1 MTEQLEHYFST
12 HRPQHLEQLTH
23 FLTIPSVSTQSEHKD
38 DILRAATFLADHLR
52 TIGFEHVELLATKG
66 NPVVYADW
74 LHAPGKPTVT
84 VYGHYDVQPAEP
96 FELWQSPPFEPT
108 IRDGLIYARGASDD
122 KGQVFLHLKAFE
134 ALLAATGKLP
144 VNAKFCLE
152 GEEEIGSA
160 GIIDFLAE
168 HSERFAADVVVV
180 SDTALLGPNQ
190 PAICYGLRGLIGM
203 QIDVKG
209 PARDLHSGG
218 MGGILQN
225 PIHALVELLST
236 MHDHDGRI
244 TVDGFYDDVQLIS
257 EQERAAFA
265 RLPVTD
271 AQRMQEFGVPELFGE
286 AGYTSLE
293 RNWTRP
299 TLEIN
304 GIYGG
309 YEGEG
314 TKTVLPSEAHAKITC
329 RLVPNQDP
337 QRITALLQE
346 HVKRH
351 TPRGVTIA
359 LSSSEAGAPAY
370 VASFDHPAVQV
381 AEQAYAR
388 AYNAQTYFVRGGG
401 SIPIV
406 EVFARLLK
414 VPVVLLGFVLPTC
427 NAHAPNE
434 SFALENFDK
443 GVRTLC
449 YYWIGLAEA
458 L

>member
-12 HRPQHLEQLTH
+12 QRPQHLEQFKQL
-23 FLTIPSVSTQSEHKD
+23 LRIPSVSTQSVHKG
-38 DILRAATFLADHLR
+38 DIMQAANFLADHLR
-52 TIGFEHVELLATKG
+52 TIGFEHVELLATSG
-66 NPVVYADW
+66 NPIVYADW
-74 LHAPGKPTVT
+74 LHATGKPTVT

-96 FELWQSPPFEPT
+96 FELWQTPPFEPD

-134 ALLAATGKLP
+134 ALFATTGALP
-144 VNAKFCLE
+144 VNVKFCLE
-152 GEEEIGSA
+152 GEEEIGSP
-160 GIIDFLAE
+160 GVIDFLAE
-168 HSERFAADVVVV
+168 HSERFAADIVVV
-180 SDTALLGPNQ
+180 SDTGMVGPNQ
-190 PAICYGLRGLIGM
+190 PAICYGLRGLLAM
-203 QIDVKG
+203 QLDVKG
-209 PARDLHSGG
+209 PKQDFHSGG
-218 MGGILQN
+218 MGGVIQN

-236 MHDHDGRI
+236 MHDSNGRI
-244 TVDGFYDDVQLIS
+244 AIDGFYDDVKSIS
-257 EQERAAFA
+257 EQERATFA
-265 RLPVTD
+265 RLPITD
-271 AQRMQEFGVPELFGE
+271 EELIQKTGVPELYGE

-314 TKTVLPSEAHAKITC
+314 SKTVLPSEAHAKITC
-329 RLVPNQDP
+329 RLVPTQDP
-337 QRITALLQE
+337 ARITTLIQE

-351 TPRGVTIA
+351 APRGVTIS
-359 LSSSEAGAPAY
+359 LISSEAGAPAY
-370 VASFDHPAVQV
+370 VAAFDHPAIQV
-381 AEQAYAR
+381 AEQAFAR
-388 AYNAQTYFVRGGG
+388 AYNAPTYFTRMGG

-414 VPVVLLGFVLPTC
+414 VPVVMIGFALPTC

-449 YYWIGLAEA
+449 YYWLGLFQS
-458 L
+458 

>member
-1 MTEQLEHYFST
+1 MIEQLEHYFST
-12 HRPQHLEQLTH
+12 QRPQHLEQFKQL
-23 FLTIPSVSTQSEHKD
+23 LRIPSVSTQSEHKS
-38 DILRAATFLADHLR
+38 DILRAANFLADHLR
-52 TIGFEHVELLATKG
+52 AIGFEHVELIATSG

-74 LHAPGKPTVT
+74 LHATGKPTVT

-96 FELWQSPPFEPT
+96 FELWQTPPFEPD
-108 IRDGLIYARGASDD
+108 IRDGLVYARGASDD

-134 ALLAATGKLP
+134 ALLATTGALP
-144 VNAKFCLE
+144 VNVKFCLE
-152 GEEEIGSA
+152 GEEEIGSP
-160 GIIDFLAE
+160 GVIDFLAE
-168 HSERFAADVVVV
+168 QSERFAADIVVV
-180 SDTALLGPNQ
+180 SDTGMLGPNQ
-190 PAICYGLRGLIGM
+190 PAICYGLRGLLAM
-203 QIDVKG
+203 QLDVKG
-209 PARDLHSGG
+209 PKQDFHSGG
-218 MGGILQN
+218 WGGMIQN

-236 MHDHDGRI
+236 MHDSNGKI
-244 TVDGFYDDVQLIS
+244 TIDGFYDDVKLTS
-257 EQERAAFA
+257 EQEKAAFA

-271 AQRMQEFGVPELFGE
+271 EERIQAAGVPELFGE

-314 TKTVLPSEAHAKITC
+314 SKTVLPSEAHAKITC
-329 RLVPNQDP
+329 RLVPTQDP
-337 QRITALLQE
+337 ARITTLIQE
-346 HVKRH
+346 HVRRH
-351 TPRGVTIA
+351 TPRGVTIS
-359 LSSSEAGAPAY
+359 LTSSEAGAPAY
-370 VASFDHPAVQV
+370 VATFDHPAIQV
-381 AEQAYAR
+381 AEHAYAR
-388 AYNAQTYFVRGGG
+388 AYNAPTYFTRMGG

-414 VPVVLLGFVLPTC
+414 APVVMIGFALPTC

-449 YYWIGLAEA
+449 YYWLGLAEA

>member
-1 MTEQLEHYFST
+1 MIEQLEQYFST
-12 HRPQHLEQLTH
+12 QRPQHLEQFKQL
-23 FLTIPSVSTQSEHKD
+23 LRIPSVSTQSVHKN
-38 DILRAATFLADHLR
+38 DIIHAATFLADHLR
-52 TIGFEHVELLATKG
+52 AIGFEHVEQLATSG
-66 NPVVYADW
+66 NPIVYADW

-96 FELWQSPPFEPT
+96 FELWQTPPFEPD
-108 IRDGLIYARGASDD
+108 IRDGLVYARGASDD

-134 ALLAATGKLP
+134 ALLTTTGKLP
-144 VNAKFCLE
+144 VNVKFCLE
-152 GEEEIGSA
+152 GEEEVGSG

-168 HSERFAADVVVV
+168 HKERFAADIIVV
-180 SDTALLGPNQ
+180 SDTGMLGPNQ

-209 PARDLHSGG
+209 PKQDFHSGS
-218 MGGILQN
+218 MGGVIQN

-236 MHDHDGRI
+236 MHDSNGKI
-244 TVDGFYDDVQLIS
+244 TIESFYDDVKPIS
-257 EQERAAFA
+257 EQERMAFA
-265 RLPVTD
+265 RLPATD
-271 AQRMQEFGVPELFGE
+271 EELIKKSGVPELFGE

-329 RLVPNQDP
+329 RLVPDQDP
-337 QRITALLQE
+337 ARIITLIHE
-346 HVKRH
+346 HVKQH
-351 TPRGVTIA
+351 TPKGVTIS
-359 LSSSEAGAPAY
+359 LTNTEAGAPAY
-370 VASFDHPAVQV
+370 VAAFDHPAIQV
-381 AEQAYAR
+381 AERALAQ
-388 AYNAQTYFVRGGG
+388 AYNAPTYFIRMGG

-414 VPVVLLGFVLPTC
+414 VPVVMIGFALPTC

-449 YYWIGLAEA
+449 YYWLGLAEA